1 MKIRTPFI
9 FISMFCF
16 SLAGASAEPRPASVE
31 LRDRFVAIL
40 RREAE
45 QVTDAARISS
55 YLTAA
60 EKKNRVE
67 MLTSG
72 LVQRYDALI
81 SLPEDEAK
89 TLLQATD
96 DVGNCAA
103 IADDLGAWQGLAK
116 PLPGILAQMLKK
128 IDAGEIAGG
137 LPLELAKRMSDFHL
151 REIGLK
157 SGTAH

>member
-9 FISMFCF
+9 FMSVFGL
-16 SLAGASAEPRPASVE
+16 SVAGASAEPRPASVE

-40 RREAE
+40 RREA
-45 QVTDAARISS
+45 QQATDAARISS

-72 LVQRYDALI
+72 LVERYAALI
-81 SLPEDEAK
+81 SLPDDGAK
-89 TLLQATD
+89 TLLQAAD
-96 DVGNCAA
+96 DEENCAA
-103 IADDLGAWQGLAK
+103 IADDLGAWQALAK
-116 PLPGILAQMLKK
+116 PLPGILAQLLKK
-128 IDAGEIAGG
+128 IDAGEITGG

-151 REIGLK
+151 REIGVK